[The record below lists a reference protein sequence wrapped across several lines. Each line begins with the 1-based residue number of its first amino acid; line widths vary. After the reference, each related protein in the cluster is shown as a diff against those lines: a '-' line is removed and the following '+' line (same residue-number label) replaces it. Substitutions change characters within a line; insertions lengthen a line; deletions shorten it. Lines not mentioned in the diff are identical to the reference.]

1 VVRRGGHEEI
11 HKATQALDVL
21 LWRVR
26 LAFSGHARERARRIV
41 VGQIHRRSFLRF
53 SVPICLARFTR
64 VQVRELVGG

>member
-1 VVRRGGHEEI
+1 VVRVGGHEEI

-26 LAFSGHARERARRIV
+26 LAFGAMLVNVLGEQL
-41 VGQIHRRSFLRF
+41 VGQIHRGSFLRL

-64 VQVRELVGG
+64 K